1 MTTNSCD
8 FNLPGYDVIEQL
20 SQDSTTVVYR
30 ARCSRGEASAQA
42 NATPTPTIKLD
53 LGKDVSTVIIKL
65 LSSTYPTYQELVNFR
80 HQYTIAKQLDLPGVV
95 RVYSLEEF
103 DLRYALVMEDFGDI
117 SLATYTKDRLL
128 AVADVLNIAIQ
139 LADTLHGLGE
149 HQILHKDIKPSNIL
163 INPTTQV
170 VKLIDFRIA
179 SRSIHEIQEM
189 LNPHRLEGT
198 LAYISPEQTGRMNRG
213 IDYRTDFY
221 ALGITLYQL
230 LTGKLPFEADNP
242 LELVHCHLAQIAVS
256 ADLVNPDVPIVVAQI
271 VAKLM
276 AKNAEDRYQS
286 ALGIKYDLN
295 ECLQQLQ
302 QTGKDIQF
310 TIGQHDWSD
319 KFSIPERLY
328 GRESEVKTLLD
339 AFDRV
344 ASPVENRV
352 VAGGSEL
359 MLVAGCSGIGKT
371 AVINEIHQPITR
383 QHGYF
388 IKGKFDRLNRNI
400 PLSAFIQA
408 LRDLIGQLLSE
419 SDAQIAI
426 WKTKILAALGGNGRS
441 IVEVIPEL
449 EQIIGYQ
456 QPLPALA
463 GTAAENRF
471 RLLFQDFIKVFTTQD
486 QPLVLFLDDLQWA
499 DLASLQSIRQL
510 LTQNVGQLLILGA
523 YRDNEVRSAH
533 PLILTLKQLE
543 QAHVIVNTIEL
554 HPLSQQDVDR
564 LVADTL
570 NCDLLLAQPLS
581 KLINRKTA
589 GNPFFTTQFLKSLH
603 QDGSIQ
609 FSRSAGYWQC
619 DLSQIELQSLTNDV
633 VVFMTTQLQKLDP
646 ATQEMLKLAA
656 YLGSQFDLQTVAMI
670 AERTERETATALWQA
685 IQQGLIVPLDRIY
698 KFFQFIP
705 PHTPYPPQ
713 APTPTFRFLHDRV
726 QQAAYSLTPA
736 AASAALHLKIGRLLR
751 DRTPAAK
758 LEIQLFQ
765 IINQLNCGVTLI
777 DTETER
783 AELAQLNWRA
793 GTKARTSS
801 AYDAAMNYLNTG
813 IELLE
818 LQCWQHQYDLSL
830 RLHQLAAEVAY
841 LVSDYPQMT
850 KLIEIGLQQS
860 KNHLDRSKFHET
872 QILALVAQNQAR
884 TAVNYARKIL
894 PNYGIELPRHPSPF
908 KTALGFLQTLYRMR
922 GKTPQDL
929 LALPIMSDPY
939 KLAGYN
945 ILNIIGAA
953 AQRSMP
959 EMLPFITFRGIA
971 ISLRYGNIPRSSM
984 GYTIYAFLLCEKLN
998 RIEAGYAIGKAA
1010 IALCHQTGS
1019 KEALGSTLFLWNRFV
1034 AYRKESQRASLPL
1047 LLEAYQVSLEA
1058 GDTEYAAYSL
1068 CTYLGQSYENGQNLV
1083 ELRQEAIAY
1092 RSTFAKLQQIATTS
1106 IYNLNCQTLVNL
1118 TNGID
1123 DPCRLVGCCFDE
1135 NIITADDL
1143 QLQAYTALR
1152 KLEIAFLFD
1161 RSDIATAQIVILQ
1174 RLSGTMDG
1182 TFNKSTI
1189 CFYDAIV
1196 RLAQYHNLSKH
1207 GQKVTLKTVKTAHQY
1222 LTKLGKFSPLNYQQK
1237 ALLVEAELLRV
1248 LGKSSQAA
1256 ECYDRAISA
1265 AKASG
1270 CIQEEGY
1277 ANEFTAKFY
1286 ANWGKSKIAAI
1297 YMQSA
1302 YYCYARWGAK
1312 AKTKDLERRYPHLLD
1327 PILRQAQAP
1336 AFDPL
1341 ATLATITNS
1350 ATNNRSGVNTFD
1362 LASVIQSAQAL
1373 TSTLEIEELIQ
1384 QLLQIILKNSGAQT
1398 CMLAL
1403 PIGDKWQIK
1412 SMATVNQ
1419 TSPLAEPHSLRID
1432 TELEHSTSTALE
1444 YPEKLIY
1451 WVKNTQ
1457 TSLVFD
1463 ARKPPVIDGL
1473 TAAFIND
1480 RYLLE
1485 YQPQS
1490 VFVLPISKQERVLGV
1505 VYIEHRQM
1513 PDLFTDSKI
1522 TALSFLCS
1530 QAAIALDNANLY
1542 RESRQAQIDLA
1553 TSRQKYYDLIQS
1565 SDGVVWE
1572 YDLATDLFS
1581 FVSDRAVALLGYPI
1595 SDWLSQ
1601 PNFWCYHIHP
1611 EDLNLALSCYQE
1623 AIQNRHRR
1631 ESEYRMIAADGRIVW
1646 VYDISTPGYDRSGN
1660 LVSTTGLLIDISD
1673 RKQVEIEL
1681 QQTND
1686 QLALANTELI
1696 RATQLKDEFLAT
1708 MSHELRTPLNAILGM
1723 SEILQE
1729 EIFGAV
1735 NKRQLKSLTTIE
1747 TSGQHLLSLINDILD
1762 VSKISAGKIEL
1773 DLLIVNVL
1781 HLCNSSIALIKQ
1793 QAVAKEIGLDL
1804 QLPPDIGK
1812 IFVDE
1817 RRIRQVLINL
1827 LSNAVKFTSQG
1838 GWIELCVT
1846 RSADDDWIEF
1856 AVIDTGIGI
1865 ANVDRHK
1872 LFKPF
1877 VQLDSKLSR
1886 QYEGTGLGLTLAQ
1899 QIVEL
1904 HHGSIRFESEVG
1916 KGSCFIV
1923 RLPQACLVA
1932 APDSDELLVV
1942 DRVDPVL
1949 EQSIGDLSRSP
1960 LILLAEDNQD
1970 NLNVLSIFLTA
1981 KGYRT
1986 ILANDGHQ
1994 AIKIAQQQRPDLILM
2009 DIQMPGMDGL
2019 EAIVWIRQHPELAK
2033 MPIVAVT
2040 SLAMKGDRDRCLAA
2054 GATDYLSKPFPL
2066 NQLNLKIQEL
2076 LKNPLS

>member
-1 MTTNSCD
+1 MTTKSCD
-8 FNLPGYDVIEQL
+8 FNLPGYDVIEEIF
-20 SQDSTTVVYR
+20 QDSSTVVYR
-30 ARCSRGEASAQA
+30 ARFSRGETFASP
-42 NATPTPTIKLD
+42 TPTPTTELD
-53 LGKDVSTVIIKL
+53 LGKDVSTVIIKM

-80 HQYTIAKQLDLPGVV
+80 HQYTIAKQLDLPGVI
-95 RVYSLEEF
+95 RVYGLKEF
-103 DLRYALVMEDFGDI
+103 DLRYALVMEDFGGI
-117 SLATYTKDRLL
+117 SLAKYTEDWLL
-128 AVADVLNIAIQ
+128 SVPDVLNIAIQ

-163 INPTTQV
+163 INPTTQA
-170 VKLIDFRIA
+170 VKLIDFSIA
-179 SRSIHEIQEM
+179 SRSIHETQDILHPNQ
-189 LNPHRLEGT
+189 LEGT

-213 IDYRTDFY
+213 MDYRTDFY
-221 ALGITLYQL
+221 ALGVTLYQL

-242 LELVHCHLAQIAVS
+242 LELVHCHLAQIPVS
-256 ADLVNPDVPIVVAQI
+256 ADLVNPDVPVAVAQI

-295 ECLQQLQ
+295 QCLQQVQ
-302 QTGKDIQF
+302 QTETNIQL

-328 GRESEVKTLLD
+328 GREGEVKTLLD
-339 AFDRV
+339 AFDRI
-344 ASPVENRV
+344 A
-352 VAGGSEL
+352 AGGSEL
-359 MLVAGCSGIGKT
+359 MLVAGSSGIGKT

-400 PLSAFIQA
+400 PLSAFVQA

-419 SDAQIAI
+419 SDTQIAI
-426 WKTKILAALGGNGRS
+426 WKSKILTALGENGRS

-449 EQIIGYQ
+449 EQIIGDR
-456 QPLPALA
+456 QPLPVLA

-471 RLLFQDFIKVFTTQD
+471 RLLFQDFIKVFATPD

-510 LTQNVGQLLILGA
+510 LTQNVRHLLILGA

-533 PLILTLKQLE
+533 PLILTLKELE
-543 QAHVIVNTIEL
+543 QSHVIVNTIEL
-554 HPLSQQDVDR
+554 KSLGQQDVDR

-570 NCDLLLAQPLS
+570 KCDLLLAQPLS
-581 KLINRKTA
+581 KLINCKTQ
-589 GNPFFTTQFLKSLH
+589 GNPFFTTQLLKALH

-609 FSRSAGYWQC
+609 FSRSVGYWQC
-619 DLSQIELQSLTNDV
+619 DLSHIELPSLTNDV
-633 VVFMTTQLQKLDP
+633 VEFMKTQVQKLDP
-646 ATQEMLKLAA
+646 ATQEILKLAA
-656 YLGSQFDLQTVAMI
+656 YLGSKFDLQTLATI
-670 AERTERETATALWQA
+670 AHKSEQETATALWQA
-685 IQQGLIVPLDRIY
+685 IQNGLIAPLDRLY
-698 KFFQFIP
+698 KFFQSDALPLP
-705 PHTPYPPQ
+705 PLQ
-713 APTPTFRFLHDRV
+713 GVVGGEFRFLHDRV
-726 QQAAYSLTPA
+726 QQAAYALTPA
-736 AASAALHLKIGRLLR
+736 AESAALHLKIGRLLL
-751 DRTPAAK
+751 DRTATAT

-765 IINQLNCGVTLI
+765 IINQLNYGVTLI
-777 DTETER
+777 DTPAER

-793 GTKARTSS
+793 GSKARRSA

-830 RLHQLAAEVAY
+830 RLHQLAAEVAS
-841 LVSDYPQMT
+841 LVGDYPQMT
-850 KLIEIGLQQS
+850 KLVEIGLQQS

-884 TAVNYARKIL
+884 TAVNYARNIL

-908 KTALGFLQTLYRMR
+908 KTALGFLQTLYRML
-922 GKTPQDL
+922 GKTPKDL

-959 EMLPFITFRGIA
+959 EMLPFITFRGIE

-998 RIEAGYAIGKAA
+998 QIEAGYAIGKAA

-1019 KEALGSTLFLWNRFV
+1019 KEALGCTLFLWNRFV
-1034 AYRKESQRASLPL
+1034 AYRKESQGASLPL
-1047 LLEAYQVSLEA
+1047 LLEAYQVSLEV

-1092 RSTFAKLQQIATTS
+1092 RSTFSKLQQISITS

-1118 TNGID
+1118 TIGID

-1152 KLEIAFLFD
+1152 KLEIAFVFD
-1161 RSDIATAQIVILQ
+1161 RFDVATEQIVILQ

-1196 RLAQYHNLSKH
+1196 RLGNYHKLGKH
-1207 GQKVTLKTVKTAHQY
+1207 QQKITIDKIKIARQY
-1222 LTKLGKFSPLNYQQK
+1222 LTKLGRFSPLNYQQK

-1248 LGKSSQAA
+1248 LGKFSQAA

-1270 CIQEEGY
+1270 CVQEEGY
-1277 ANEFTAKFY
+1277 TNEFAAKFY
-1286 ANWGKSKIAAI
+1286 ADWGKLKIAAI

-1312 AKTKDLERRYPHLLD
+1312 AKTTDLERRYPHLLD
-1327 PILRQAQAP
+1327 PILQQAQSP
-1336 AFDPL
+1336 GFDPL
-1341 ATLATITNS
+1341 ATLATITGA
-1350 ATNNRSGVNTFD
+1350 ATNHRSDLHTFD
-1362 LASVIQSAQAL
+1362 LASVIQSAQTL
-1373 TSTLEIEELIQ
+1373 TSTIEIEELIQ
-1384 QLLQIILKNSGAQT
+1384 QLLQIILQNSGAQT

-1403 PIGDKWQIK
+1403 PISDKWQIK

-1419 TSPLAEPHSLRID
+1419 TSSIA
-1432 TELEHSTSTALE
+1432 TKLEHSIVTDLE

-1451 WVKNTQ
+1451 WVKNTK

-1463 ARKPPVIDGL
+1463 ARNPPVADGL
-1473 TAAFIND
+1473 TAVFIND
-1480 RYLLE
+1480 RYLLKH
-1485 YQPQS
+1485 QPQS
-1490 VFVLPISKQERVLGV
+1490 VFALPILKQERVLGV
-1505 VYIEHRQM
+1505 IYIEHRQM
-1513 PDLFTDSKI
+1513 QDLFTDSKI
-1522 TALSFLCS
+1522 TALTFLCS

-1542 RESRQAQIDLA
+1542 QESRQAQLDLA
-1553 TSRQKYYDLIQS
+1553 TSKQKYYDLIQS

-1581 FVSDRAVALLGYPI
+1581 FVSDRAIALLGYPI

-1601 PNFWCYHIHP
+1601 PNFWCDHVHP
-1611 EDLNLALSCYQE
+1611 EDRDLALSCYQE

-1631 ESEYRMIAADGRIVW
+1631 ESEYRMIGADGRIVW
-1646 VYDISTPGYDRSGN
+1646 VYDISTPAYDRSGD

-1686 QLALANTELI
+1686 RLELTNTELI

-1729 EIFGAV
+1729 EVFGAV
-1735 NKRQLKSLTTIE
+1735 NQRQLKSLRTIE
-1747 TSGQHLLSLINDILD
+1747 SSGQHLLSLINDMLD
-1762 VSKISAGKIEL
+1762 VSKISAGKLEL
-1773 DLLIVNVL
+1773 EITPVNLL
-1781 HLCNSSIALIKQ
+1781 HLCHSSIAFVKQ
-1793 QAVAKEIGLDL
+1793 QATAKQIGLDL
-1804 QLPPDIGK
+1804 QLPPKVGK
-1812 IFVDE
+1812 ILVDD
-1817 RRIRQVLINL
+1817 RRMRQVLINL
-1827 LSNAVKFTSQG
+1827 LDNAVKFTPQG

-1846 RSADDDWIEF
+1846 RDPDDEWIEF
-1856 AVIDTGIGI
+1856 AAIDTGIGI
-1865 ANVDRHK
+1865 ADADLGK
-1872 LFKPF
+1872 LFQPF
-1877 VQLDSKLSR
+1877 IQLDSGLSR
-1886 QYEGTGLGLTLAQ
+1886 NYGGTGLGLTLTK

-1904 HHGSIRFESEVG
+1904 HNGSIRVESKLG

-1923 RLPQACLVA
+1923 RLPQSCLISELDREELPAVSGGYH
-1932 APDSDELLVV
+1932 SDPIL
-1942 DRVDPVL
+1942 P
-1949 EQSIGDLSRSP
+1949 QSNDNSSTPP
-1960 LILLAEDNQD
+1960 LILLAEDSQENI
-1970 NLNVLSIFLTA
+1970 NMLSIFLTA

-1986 ILANDGHQ
+1986 ILATNGNE
-1994 AIKIAQQQRPDLILM
+1994 AIQLAQKERPDLVLM

-2019 EAIVWIRQHPELAK
+2019 EAIGWIRQNPQLAK
-2033 MPIVAVT
+2033 VPIIAVT
-2040 SLAMKGDRDRCLAA
+2040 SLAMKGDLDRCLAA
-2054 GATDYLSKPFPL
+2054 GATDYLSKPISL
-2066 NQLNLKIQEL
+2066 KQLNLKIQKL
-2076 LKNPLS
+2076 LDNPLPGGRTKQGGGG